1 MITIA
6 ELPVLT
12 HSETTHQFSEL
23 GIPLDKSDLVQIRAN
38 VNMMKV
44 SVALPRGTTA
54 TRMILP
60 GQPLRVE
67 LPFSEF
73 LNVTKH
79 SGVPF
84 IRVPVPFS
92 EVVAKQLVDKDDMSE
107 FLPSQEEIVEG
118 INQEAESNQSVRDID
133 MIVNILNIAHYGSVD
148 GERSTMVIIG
158 MPQPLPVSIS
168 PIELKK
174 RIMDAMEQVD
184 GINQVRLHT
193 TRGYMYNN
201 FYDACPMGWGK
212 NA

>member
-23 GIPLDKSDLVQIRAN
+23 GIPLDKSDLVQVRAN

-54 TRMILP
+54 TRIILP

-73 LNVTKH
+73 IDVTKH

-118 INQEAESNQSVRDID
+118 IQQEAELNTGVRDIE
-133 MIVNILNIAHYGSVD
+133 MIVNILNIAHYGSLD
-148 GERSTMVIIG
+148 GERTTMVIIG
-158 MPQPLPVSIS
+158 MPQPLPISIS

-174 RIMDAMEQVD
+174 RIVDAMCSVN
-184 GINQVRLHT
+184 GIHQMRTATDH
-193 TRGYMYNN
+193 GYMYNN